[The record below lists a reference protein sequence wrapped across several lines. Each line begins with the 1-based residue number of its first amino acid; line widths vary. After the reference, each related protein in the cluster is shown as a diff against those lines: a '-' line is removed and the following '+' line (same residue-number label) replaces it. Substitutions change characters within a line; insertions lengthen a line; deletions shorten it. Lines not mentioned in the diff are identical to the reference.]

1 MPQRQ
6 KEYEQIYGIVMD
18 LLEKM
23 VDLLGEERLSVRE
36 YREILD
42 AGFEAAN
49 VGVIPPGYDR
59 VSSEILREQTGAY
72 PCPVFCRSQ

>member
-1 MPQRQ
+1 MALYEFIRAHEIAQKMTAYKKTFEENGDAATA

-36 YREILD
+36 YRE
-42 AGFEAAN
+42 
-49 VGVIPPGYDR
+49 VPG
-59 VSSEILREQTGAY
+59 
-72 PCPVFCRSQ
+72 CRI

>member
-1 MPQRQ
+1 
-6 KEYEQIYGIVMD
+6 MD

-59 VSSEILREQTGAY
+59 VVIGDIERTRLEHI